1 MINQLKNNW
10 KLFLIA
16 SLTLGLAP
24 FTPPHIWGKIQW
36 ILGGNAFSLENG
48 MQSVDWFDILLHGL
62 PWLLLLI
69 SMLLNIFASLVK
81 SDQK

>member
-1 MINQLKNNW
+1 MKTQLKQNW

-24 FTPPHIWGKIQW
+24 FNSPHIVGKLRW
-36 ILGGNAFSLENG
+36 ITGGNAFSGEKA
-48 MQSVDWFDILLHGL
+48 MQFHDVFDVFLHGT

-69 SMLLNIFASLVK
+69 SIVLNLSSLLVK
-81 SDQK
+81 SDSE